1 MSPNREVSTPGPVV
15 VSGGVGS
22 APVGELVKANMLILL
37 RWVLI
42 IATSYLVIFSR
53 PLGQTTA
60 ASALFVAAYLAS
72 NVGLTVWIRH
82 KRTSRALDWAIVLL
96 DTAAVSVALLLS
108 GSASTEFF
116 VLYFIVVF
124 LSALTERIGLIA
136 GAVLL
141 ISAAHVYTLA
151 QYVNLQVLINEG
163 YLLRVPFLFAV
174 AIFFGNLVQGARSR
188 ERAAEEGQARERRM
202 EFLSTVSHDLKNPLH
217 VVRSL
222 AELLLDGDAGPLN
235 GQQTDLAYRIHAS
248 ASQLIHLSVNLI
260 DAERIEAG
268 KLLLQPGAHR
278 LESIVENALILARS
292 ASELKRVSL
301 EFNSDLGLPAA
312 YVDPVHTERVISNLL
327 GNAIKFT
334 PAGGRVRIDVE
345 RRQDMV
351 SVVVSDSG
359 PGISTEDLSHVFEKY
374 HHSAGKGHAEG
385 SGLGLFIVKAVVEA
399 HGGTVDV
406 HSTPGRGTTVTAS
419 FPTGSA
425 EAPGRRDLRPAP
437 ALVERTALAARS

>member
-1 MSPNREVSTPGPVV
+1 
-15 VSGGVGS
+15 
-22 APVGELVKANMLILL
+22 MLILL

-53 PLGQTTA
+53 PLGQTTPA
-60 ASALFVAAYLAS
+60 AALFVAAYLAS
-72 NVGLTVWIRH
+72 NIGLTVWIRH
-82 KRTSRALDWAIVLL
+82 MRSSSRALDWTIVLL
-96 DTAAVSVALLLS
+96 DTAAVSVALLLT

-116 VLYFIVVF
+116 ILYFIVVF

-151 QYVNLQVLINEG
+151 QYVNVQVLINEG

-188 ERAAEEGQARERRM
+188 EHAAEEGHAREQRM

-235 GQQTDLAYRIHAS
+235 VQQTDLAYRIHAS
-248 ASQLIHLSVNLI
+248 AGQLINLSINLI

-268 KLLLQPGAHR
+268 KLMLRPGVHR
-278 LESIVENALILARS
+278 LESIVESTLILARS

-301 EFNSDLGLPAA
+301 EFNSDRGLPAA
-312 YVDPVHTERVISNLL
+312 YVDPIQTERVVSNLL

-334 PAGGRVRIDVE
+334 PPGGRVRIGVE

-359 PGISTEDLSHVFEKY
+359 PGISAEDMPHMFEKY
-374 HHSAGKGHAEG
+374 HHRAAGSRHLEG

-399 HGGTVDV
+399 HGGAVDV
-406 HSTPGRGTTVTAS
+406 RSMPGRGTTVEAS
-419 FPTGSA
+419 FPTGPA
-425 EAPGRRDLRPAP
+425 EIASRRDLRAAP
-437 ALVERTALAARS
+437 ALVERAAFAARS